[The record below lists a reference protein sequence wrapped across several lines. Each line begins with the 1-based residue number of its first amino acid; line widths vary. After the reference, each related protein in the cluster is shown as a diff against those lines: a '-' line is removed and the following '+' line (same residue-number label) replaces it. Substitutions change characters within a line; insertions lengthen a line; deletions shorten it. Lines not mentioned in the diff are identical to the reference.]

1 MMPGWVLNSSPGMLV
16 WLRVYANHSWSVTEP
31 EAVGVPGWQK
41 GTKALCQC
49 NALHTIQGPVQT
61 VYDRESGALNWPFWE
76 VFQELNLA
84 SLKSLLSTTTIL
96 WCNFRNGW
104 LDFHLQ
110 DVVCFYQ
117 LPTAVLICKL
127 TWVLFSEITQTLM
140 VVMLY
145 IYWCR
150 NKKLIILGK
159 CVGIL
164 AVLLLRWSLSE

>member
-1 MMPGWVLNSSPGMLV
+1 MMPQWILKSSPGMLV
-16 WLRVYANHSWSVTEP
+16 WLSVYANHPWSVTEP
-31 EAVGVPGWQK
+31 EAVGVPWWQK

-76 VFQELNLA
+76 VFQELTLA

-150 NKKLIILGK
+150 NKKLIIPGK